1 MPAFTHPFVRENA
14 ALEYTVKALA
24 EPAFLRKAALLS
36 GKTCRKPLF
45 RQGPDR
51 ACSPKIFILFSNFPP
66 PFSVYTTEA
75 AQSQAPDRTAGT
87 LSERSIDVTKEET
100 LSQFLIE
107 TQTRSYRLAYS
118 VLQNREEA
126 LDAVQTAVC
135 RALER
140 QDSLRDIG
148 AVKTWFTRILMNT
161 CSDVLRQRGRTVP
174 FPEEGMELGG
184 EDPEPADESLT
195 RRVDALP
202 AEVGIVIKL
211 RFYEELTLKEIGEV
225 TGQNINT
232 VKSRLYAGLKKLRVA
247 MEGAEI

>member
-1 MPAFTHPFVRENA
+1 M
-14 ALEYTVKALA
+14 
-24 EPAFLRKAALLS
+24 
-36 GKTCRKPLF
+36 
-45 RQGPDR
+45 
-51 ACSPKIFILFSNFPP
+51 
-66 PFSVYTTEA
+66 
-75 AQSQAPDRTAGT
+75 
-87 LSERSIDVTKEET
+87 TKEET
-100 LSQFLIE
+100 LASFLVE
-107 TQTRSYRLAYS
+107 TQARSYRLAYS

-126 LDAVQTAVC
+126 LDAVQAAVC

-148 AVKTWFTRILMNT
+148 AVKTWFTRILMNA
-161 CSDVLRQRGRTVP
+161 CNDALRRRSRVVP
-174 FPEEGMELGG
+174 FPEDGPELPC
-184 EDPEPADESLT
+184 EDPEPSDETLA

-202 AEVGIVIKL
+202 AEVGTVIKL